1 MSGIEMSAT
10 HRDSVTCTKGTGRA
24 RFGCASTAGVCLWRG
39 REMAFACAVCGF
51 MTTNYEKLD
60 DHLIAEHTDR
70 SIEALVEQALRE
82 ALQVWELER
91 MWRL

>member
-1 MSGIEMSAT
+1 
-10 HRDSVTCTKGTGRA
+10 
-24 RFGCASTAGVCLWRG
+24 
-39 REMAFACAVCGF
+39 MAFACAVCGF